1 MRDKRF
7 DKAVAQILEQDN
19 RYPARAYDLMPAV
32 IDYTV
37 RHPAP
42 ADPSEPPRPQGHV
55 SGRQL
60 AIGFRDYLLAEFG
73 PFAADLLDEINVRSS
88 PPAALAPFAA
98 RLLDPPP
105 TRPPADIGNLVYNLI
120 SVGVFGKTNAD
131 SRADFHAVYDFKEAF
146 RDYYAPRDPKDAP
159 EMPDFLAD
167 DEA

>member
-7 DKAVAQILEQDN
+7 DKAVAQILAQDN

-73 PFAADLLDEINVRSS
+73 PFAADLLDEINIRST
-88 PPAALAPFAA
+88 
-98 RLLDPPP
+98 D
-105 TRPPADIGNLVYNLI
+105 DIGNLVYNLI

>member
-42 ADPSEPPRPQGHV
+42 TDPSEPPRPQGHV

-73 PFAADLLDEINVRSS
+73 PFAADLLDEINIRST
-88 PPAALAPFAA
+88 
-98 RLLDPPP
+98 D
-105 TRPPADIGNLVYNLI
+105 DIGNLVYNLI

>member
-73 PFAADLLDEINVRSS
+73 PFAADLLDEINIRST
-88 PPAALAPFAA
+88 
-98 RLLDPPP
+98 D
-105 TRPPADIGNLVYNLI
+105 DIGNLVYNLI

>member
-7 DKAVAQILEQDN
+7 DKAVAQILEHDN

-73 PFAADLLDEINVRSS
+73 PFAADLLDEINIRST
-88 PPAALAPFAA
+88 
-98 RLLDPPP
+98 D
-105 TRPPADIGNLVYNLI
+105 DIGNLVYNLI

>member
-1 MRDKRF
+1 MQDKRF

-73 PFAADLLDEINVRSS
+73 PFAADLLDEINIRST
-88 PPAALAPFAA
+88 
-98 RLLDPPP
+98 D
-105 TRPPADIGNLVYNLI
+105 DIGNLVYNLI

>member
-7 DKAVAQILEQDN
+7 DKAVARILKQDS

-37 RHPAP
+37 RHPMP
-42 ADPSEPPRPQGHV
+42 TDPNEPPRPQGHV

-60 AIGFRDYLLAEFG
+60 AFGFRDYLLAEFG
-73 PFAADLLDEINVRSS
+73 PFAADLLDEMNIRTT
-88 PPAALAPFAA
+88 
-98 RLLDPPP
+98 D
-105 TRPPADIGNLVYNLI
+105 DIGNLVYNLI
-120 SVGVFGKTNAD
+120 AVGVFGKTQSD
-131 SRADFHAVYDFKEAF
+131 SLEDFHAVYDFTEAF

-167 DEA
+167 DPE

>member
-7 DKAVAQILEQDN
+7 DKAVARILEQDN

-73 PFAADLLDEINVRSS
+73 PFAADLLDEINIRST
-88 PPAALAPFAA
+88 
-98 RLLDPPP
+98 D
-105 TRPPADIGNLVYNLI
+105 DIGNLVYNLI

>member
-7 DKAVAQILEQDN
+7 DKAVAQILAQDN

-60 AIGFRDYLLAEFG
+60 AIGFRDSLLAEFG
-73 PFAADLLDEINVRSS
+73 PFAADLLDEINIRST
-88 PPAALAPFAA
+88 
-98 RLLDPPP
+98 D
-105 TRPPADIGNLVYNLI
+105 DIGNLVYNLI

>member
-42 ADPSEPPRPQGHV
+42 ADPNEPPRPQGHV

-73 PFAADLLDEINVRSS
+73 PFAADLLDEINIRST
-88 PPAALAPFAA
+88 
-98 RLLDPPP
+98 D
-105 TRPPADIGNLVYNLI
+105 DIGNLVYNLI